1 MTLALS
7 FETLNLR
14 HMIVTISYEK
24 GTNPVLVAACE
35 MAIDRRMP
43 VSMVMGN
50 LRISAVEF
58 RDFLSC
64 IWHGFAEASKGSHGW
79 AMRRRYEC
87 VVVMPNEAR
96 YNVWFQLNEDLK
108 GITYG
113 SIDFRK

>member
-1 MTLALS
+1 
-7 FETLNLR
+7 
-14 HMIVTISYEK
+14 MIVTISYEK
-24 GTNPVLVAACE
+24 GTNPVLVAACD
-35 MAIDRRMP
+35 MAIERRMP
-43 VSMVMGN
+43 VSLVYGN

-64 IWHGFAEASKGSHGW
+64 IWHGYSEASKGSHGW

-87 VVVMPNEAR
+87 VVVMPNENR
-96 YNVWFQLNEDLK
+96 YNVWFQLNDDLK

>member
-1 MTLALS
+1 
-7 FETLNLR
+7 
-14 HMIVTISYEK
+14 MIVTISYEK

-64 IWHGFAEASKGSHGW
+64 VWHGFAEASKGSNGW

>member
-1 MTLALS
+1 
-7 FETLNLR
+7 
-14 HMIVTISYEK
+14 MIVSISYEK

-50 LRISAVEF
+50 LRISAVDF

-96 YNVWFQLNEDLK
+96 YNVWFQLNEDLRA
-108 GITYG
+108 ITYG
-113 SIDFRK
+113 SIDIRK

>member
-1 MTLALS
+1 
-7 FETLNLR
+7 
-14 HMIVTISYEK
+14 MIVSISYEK

-58 RDFLSC
+58 RDFLYC

>member
-1 MTLALS
+1 
-7 FETLNLR
+7 
-14 HMIVTISYEK
+14 MIVSISYEK

-79 AMRRRYEC
+79 AMQRRYEC
-87 VVVMPNEAR
+87 VVVMPNEDR

>member
-1 MTLALS
+1 
-7 FETLNLR
+7 
-14 HMIVTISYEK
+14 MIVTISYEK

-35 MAIDRRMP
+35 KAIDSRMP

-50 LRISAVEF
+50 LRISVAEF

-79 AMRRRYEC
+79 AMRMRYEC
-87 VVVMPNEAR
+87 VVVMPDESR
-96 YNVWFQLNEDLK
+96 YNVWFQMNENRN

-113 SIDFRK
+113 SIDVRK

>member
-1 MTLALS
+1 
-7 FETLNLR
+7 
-14 HMIVTISYEK
+14 MIVSISYEK

-58 RDFLSC
+58 SDFLSC

>member
-1 MTLALS
+1 
-7 FETLNLR
+7 
-14 HMIVTISYEK
+14 MIVSISYEK

-58 RDFLSC
+58 RDFLTC

-96 YNVWFQLNEDLK
+96 YNVWFQLNDDLK

-113 SIDFRK
+113 SIDLRK

>member
-1 MTLALS
+1 
-7 FETLNLR
+7 
-14 HMIVTISYEK
+14 MIVTISYEK

-35 MAIDRRMP
+35 MAIERRMP

-58 RDFLSC
+58 SDFLSC

-113 SIDFRK
+113 SINFRK